1 MFELIEDNKKLLLI
15 LLISLL
21 IISSVYIN
29 LNSTE
34 KIKTSQNT
42 LTTYENMLNDLKRK
56 SIQTRNRNYTQQYY
70 QYEPQVHQNV
80 KQKRDIVYKNTISKN
95 SIEDLIKGIKKS
107 KKKNTSENIEIADQS
122 NKIGKND
129 INMNKTMDSI
139 LESDKNF
146 NRIADLIK
154 FKMNPTQNRSPDME
168 NNISMIKTGCNKDN
182 NFELSGFDG
191 KWNV

>member
-15 LLISLL
+15 VLILVL

-34 KIKTSQNT
+34 KMKTSQNT
-42 LTTYENMLNDLKRK
+42 LTTYANMLNDLKRK
-56 SIQTRNRNYTQQYY
+56 SIQTRNRNNTQQYY
-70 QYEPQVHQNV
+70 QYAPQVNQNTE
-80 KQKRDIVYKNTISKN
+80 QKRNIVYKTTISKN

-107 KKKNTSENIEIADQS
+107 KKKETPKNIAIDDQS

-129 INMNKTMDSI
+129 INMNKTLDSI
-139 LESDKNF
+139 LESDQNF
-146 NRIADLIK
+146 NRITDLIK

>member
-15 LLISLL
+15 LLILLL

-34 KIKTSQNT
+34 KMKTSQNT

-70 QYEPQVHQNV
+70 QYEPQVHQKV

-107 KKKNTSENIEIADQS
+107 KKKNTAENIEIHDQS

-129 INMNKTMDSI
+129 INMNKTLDSI
-139 LESDKNF
+139 LESDQNF
-146 NRIADLIK
+146 NRITDLIK

-182 NFELSGFDG
+182 NFELSGFNG
-191 KWNV
+191 KWNM